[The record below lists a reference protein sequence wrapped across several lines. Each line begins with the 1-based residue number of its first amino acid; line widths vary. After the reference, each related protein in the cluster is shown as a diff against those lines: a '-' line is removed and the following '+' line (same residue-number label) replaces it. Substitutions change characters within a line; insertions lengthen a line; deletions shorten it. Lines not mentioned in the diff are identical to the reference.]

1 MLVERSVW
9 RQASVSRTARFGSLE
24 AKSGVYGDVLKC
36 RDTQG
41 GCGIYERIIFTPE
54 NKNQNLDDRKHVRVE

>member
-1 MLVERSVW
+1 M
-9 RQASVSRTARFGSLE
+9 SRTARFGSLE